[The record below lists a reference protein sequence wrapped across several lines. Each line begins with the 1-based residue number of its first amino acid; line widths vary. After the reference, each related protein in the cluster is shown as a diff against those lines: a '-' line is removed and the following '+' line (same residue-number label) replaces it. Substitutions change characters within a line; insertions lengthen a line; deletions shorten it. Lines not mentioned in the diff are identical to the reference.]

1 MTELIESIHEDTQV
15 FENPFDESS
24 ERQKQFEKQRLEMEL
39 FGLTLD
45 QFMNEMKEN
54 PTHRNLEQAAI
65 NQPRQWINEFD
76 EQLVRVLKALSEGI
90 INFTTE

>member
-1 MTELIESIHEDTQV
+1 MTDLIESIHEDTQI
-15 FENPFDESS
+15 FENPFNDSS

-54 PTHRNLEQAAI
+54 SAHRNLEQVAI
-65 NQPRQWINEFD
+65 NQPRQWIYEND
-76 EQLVRVLKALSEGI
+76 EQLVRVLQALSEGI
-90 INFTTE
+90 FNFTLE

>member
-1 MTELIESIHEDTQV
+1 MTELIESIHEDTQI

-24 ERQKQFEKQRLEMEL
+24 ERQKQFKKQRSEMEL

-54 PTHRNLEQAAI
+54 PPHRNLEQVAI
-65 NQPRQWINEFD
+65 NQPRQWINEYD
-76 EQLVRVLKALSEGI
+76 EQLVRVLLALSEGI
-90 INFTTE
+90 FHFTTE